1 MKLKK
6 DFVLREVAGSFIV
19 LAVGKDT
26 LDFDGML
33 SLNESGALLWRTLEK
48 EADKDMLVEALMQ
61 EYEVEREEASADVE
75 VFLDKLSAAGCL
87 EIF

>member
-48 EADKDMLVEALMQ
+48 EADKDMLIDALMK
-61 EYEVEREEASADVE
+61 EYEVEREVASADVE
-75 VFLDKLSAAGCL
+75 AFLDKLSAAGCL
-87 EIF
+87 AI

>member
-19 LAVGKDT
+19 LAVGKET

-33 SLNESGALLWRTLEK
+33 SLNESGALLWHTLEK
-48 EADKDMLVEALMQ
+48 EADKDTLVDALMQ
-61 EYEVEREEASADVE
+61 EYEVEREVASADVE
-75 VFLDKLSAAGCL
+75 AFLTKLSDAGCL
-87 EIF
+87 EI